1 VNELKWQQLHGEKL
15 RVSLARE
22 SFLDRLKRER
32 EENERR
38 EQGEPVETDVFT
50 EKSQL
55 LSQSNQNKRR
65 VFGEDEEIGDDEVS
79 ADLLI
84 TKKRAAHSMQNG
96 RVGICSRNLL
106 NSLLILTAFLSSYR
120 LSYSRSSTLSRY
132 TSSNSTASQPNSN
145 RTPRSARRSRS
156 VRSRSTR

>member
-38 EQGEPVETDVFT
+38 EQGETVETDVFT

-55 LSQSNQNKRR
+55 LAQSNQNKRR

-96 RVGICSRNLL
+96 RVGICSVMLPLQLMYQHCLL
-106 NSLLILTAFLSSYR
+106 LGIAWELLLGVQLR
-120 LSYSRSSTLSRY
+120 KE
-132 TSSNSTASQPNSN
+132 
-145 RTPRSARRSRS
+145 
-156 VRSRSTR
+156 